1 LKLITLL
8 LFYKRL
14 KVLKSYLESKKL
26 GLDIGKSITLVFGKD
41 EREIISFDLKGELRE
56 DNWVSCELW
65 WGENG

>member
-1 LKLITLL
+1 M
-8 LFYKRL
+8 
-14 KVLKSYLESKKL
+14 KSYLESKKL